1 VANNKIDNSIAL
13 FEEAKTLMPGGVNSP
28 VRAFKNING
37 NPIFFEKASGAY
49 LYDADGNE
57 YIDYIGSWGPMI
69 MGHSHP
75 EIVKAIKTQVELG
88 TSYGAPT
95 GLESD
100 VAKLIKQ
107 CLPSIEKIRMVNS
120 GTEATMTTIRLARG
134 FTGRNKIIKF
144 DGCYHG
150 HVDSLLIKAGS
161 GVATFGLPDS
171 PGVPK
176 DLAKYTYTCEYNNK
190 EQFLSIYNE
199 IKDDLAAVIVEPIA
213 GNMGFVP
220 AQDDF
225 LKTLREATSS
235 NNSVLIFDEVMSG
248 FRVSLG
254 GAQERYNIKPDL
266 TALGKVIGG
275 GLPVGAFGGREEIM
289 NYLAPS
295 GPVYQAGTLSGNPL
309 AMAGGSA
316 LLQLLINKNPFQGL
330 EDSASMLLSGMKSIM
345 AESGI
350 PFSVNKIGGMFGF
363 FFLEDLPQNINDVS
377 QSDDVLF
384 SNFLNSCINNGIY
397 FAPSK
402 YEAGFISAMH
412 KDNEINKTLEIVKK
426 VVKKGISNEI

>member
-1 VANNKIDNSIAL
+1 
-13 FEEAKTLMPGGVNSP
+13 MPGGVNSP

-37 NPIFFEKASGAY
+37 NPIFFEKAKGAY
-49 LYDADGNE
+49 LFDADGNE

-75 EIVKAIKTQVELG
+75 KIVDAIKTQADLG

-100 VAKLIKQ
+100 VASLIIQ
-107 CLPSIEKIRMVNS
+107 CIPSIEKIRMVNS
-120 GTEATMTTIRLARG
+120 GTEATMSTIRLARG
-134 FTGRNKIIKF
+134 YTNKNKIIKF

-161 GVATFGLPDS
+161 GVSTFGLPDS
-171 PGVPK
+171 PGIPK
-176 DLAKYTYTCEYNNK
+176 DLAKHTITCPYNDVEAFEK
-190 EQFLSIYNE
+190 IFHE

-220 AQDDF
+220 GTKKF
-225 LKTLREATSS
+225 LETLREKTSS
-235 NNSVLIFDEVMSG
+235 SNSLLIFDEVMSG

-254 GAQERYNIKPDL
+254 GAQEIYNIKPDL

-275 GLPVGAFGGREEIM
+275 GLPVGAFGGKKDIM
-289 NYLAPS
+289 DYLAPI

-309 AMAGGSA
+309 AMAAGST
-316 LLQLLINKNPFQGL
+316 LLNLIIKENPFELL
-330 EDSASMLLSGMKSIM
+330 EANAKELLGGMKNIM
-345 AESGI
+345 DTAGI
-350 PFSVNKIGGMFGF
+350 PFSTNQIGGMFGF
-363 FFLEDLPQNINDVS
+363 FFSEKLPNNIADVS
-377 QSDDVLF
+377 ASDDNIFAL
-384 SNFLNSCINNGIY
+384 FLNACIRNGIY

-402 YEAGFISAMH
+402 FEAGFISTKH
-412 KDNEINKTLEIVKK
+412 GNNEIHKTLEIIENIIKIGVTKK
-426 VVKKGISNEI
+426 

>member
-1 VANNKIDNSIAL
+1 MANNKIDNSIAL

-220 AQDDF
+220 AQEDF
-225 LKTLREATSS
+225 LKILREATSS

-254 GAQERYNIKPDL
+254 GAQEIYNIKPDL

-330 EDSASMLLSGMKSIM
+330 EDSASMLLGGMKSIM
-345 AESGI
+345 VESGI

-363 FFLEDLPQNINDVS
+363 FFLEELPQNINDVS
-377 QSDDVLF
+377 KSDDVLF
-384 SNFLNSCINNGIY
+384 SNFLNSCIRNGIY

-412 KDNEINKTLEIVKK
+412 QDNEINKTLETVKK
-426 VVKKGISNEI
+426 IIKKGINNEI

>member
-1 VANNKIDNSIAL
+1 MANNKIDNSIAL

-220 AQDDF
+220 AQEDF
-225 LKTLREATSS
+225 LKKLREATSS

-254 GAQERYNIKPDL
+254 GAQEIYNIKPDL

-330 EDSASMLLSGMKSIM
+330 EDSASMLLGGMKSIM

-363 FFLEDLPQNINDVS
+363 FFLEELPQNINDVS

-384 SNFLNSCINNGIY
+384 SNFLNSCIRNGIY

-412 KDNEINKTLEIVKK
+412 QDNEINKTLEIVKK

>member
-1 VANNKIDNSIAL
+1 LHNIEKSIAL
-13 FEEAKTLMPGGVNSP
+13 FDRAKSLMPGGVNSP

-37 NPIFFEKASGAY
+37 NPIFFEKAKGAY
-49 LYDADGNE
+49 LFDADGNE

-75 EIVKAIKTQVELG
+75 EVVNAIKNQADLG

-100 VAKLIKQ
+100 VASLIIQ
-107 CLPSIEKIRMVNS
+107 CIPSIEKIRMVNS
-120 GTEATMTTIRLARG
+120 GTEATMSTIRLARG
-134 FTGRNKIIKF
+134 YTNKNKIIKF

-161 GVATFGLPDS
+161 GVSTFGLPDS
-171 PGVPK
+171 PGIPK
-176 DLAKYTYTCEYNNK
+176 DLAKHTITCPYNDVEAFEK
-190 EQFLSIYNE
+190 IFHE

-220 AQDDF
+220 GTKKF
-225 LKTLREATSS
+225 LETLREKTSS
-235 NNSVLIFDEVMSG
+235 SNSLLIFDEVMSG

-254 GAQERYNIKPDL
+254 GAQEIYNIKPDL

-275 GLPVGAFGGREEIM
+275 GLPVGAFGGKKDIM
-289 NYLAPS
+289 DYLAPI

-309 AMAGGSA
+309 AMAAGST
-316 LLQLLINKNPFQGL
+316 LLNLIIKENPFELL
-330 EDSASMLLSGMKSIM
+330 EANAKELLGGMKNIM
-345 AESGI
+345 DTAGI
-350 PFSVNKIGGMFGF
+350 PFSTNQIGGMFGF
-363 FFLEDLPQNINDVS
+363 FFSEKLPNNITDVS
-377 QSDDVLF
+377 ASDDNIFAL
-384 SNFLNSCINNGIY
+384 FLNACIRNGIY

-402 YEAGFISAMH
+402 FEAGFISTKH
-412 KDNEINKTLEIVKK
+412 GNNEIHKTLEIIESIIKIGVTKK
-426 VVKKGISNEI
+426 

>member
-1 VANNKIDNSIAL
+1 MTHNKIDKSIAL
-13 FEEAKTLMPGGVNSP
+13 FKEAKTLMPGGVNSP

-37 NPIFFEKASGAY
+37 NPIFFERASGAY
-49 LYDADGNE
+49 LYDADDNE

-75 EIVKAIKTQVELG
+75 DIVGAIKNQVELG

-95 GLESD
+95 SLESD
-100 VAKLIKQ
+100 VARLIKK
-107 CLPSIEKIRMVNS
+107 CIPSIEKIRMVNS

-171 PGVPK
+171 PGVPA
-176 DLAKYTYTCEYNNK
+176 DLAKYTFSCEYNNK
-190 EQFLSIYNE
+190 EQFLEIFNE

-220 AQDDF
+220 GHEDF
-225 LKTLREATSS
+225 LKLLRETTSA
-235 NNSVLIFDEVMSG
+235 NDCVLIFDEVMSG

-254 GAQERYNIKPDL
+254 GAQEIYNITPDL

-275 GLPVGAFGGREEIM
+275 GLPVGAFGGKEEIM

-309 AMAGGSA
+309 AMAGGTA
-316 LLQLLINKNPFQGL
+316 LLQLLIKENPFKEL
-330 EDSASMLLSGMKSIM
+330 ERNASVLLDGMKTLMI
-345 AESGI
+345 ESGI
-350 PFSVNKIGGMFGF
+350 PFSINRIGGMFGF
-363 FFLEDLPQNINDVS
+363 FFSEELPNNINDVAKT
-377 QSDDVLF
+377 DDVLF
-384 SNFLNSCINNGIY
+384 SNFLNSCIRSGIY

-402 YEAGFISAMH
+402 YEAGFISAKH
-412 KDNEINKTLEIVKK
+412 KDEEINRTLETVKQIIQKGITNEI
-426 VVKKGISNEI
+426 

>member
-1 VANNKIDNSIAL
+1 MTHNKIEKSIAL

-95 GLESD
+95 SLESN

-161 GVATFGLPDS
+161 GVTTFGLPDS
-171 PGVPK
+171 PGIPK
-176 DLAKYTYTCEYNNK
+176 ELAKQTLSCEFNNK
-190 EQFLSIYNE
+190 DEFLKIFN
-199 IKDDLAAVIVEPIA
+199 KVKGDLAAVIIEPIA
-213 GNMGFVP
+213 GNMGFIP
-220 AQDDF
+220 ADKSF
-225 LKTLREATSS
+225 LKLIREKTSQNKS
-235 NNSVLIFDEVMSG
+235 ILIFDEVMSG

-254 GAQERYNIKPDL
+254 GAQEIYKIKPDL
-266 TALGKVIGG
+266 TTLGKVIGG
-275 GLPVGAFGGREEIM
+275 GLPVGAFGGRKDIM
-289 NYLAPS
+289 DYLAPN

-309 AMAGGSA
+309 AMAAGSK
-316 LLQLLINKNPFQGL
+316 LIKLLIKNNPYNAL
-330 EDSASMLLSGMKSIM
+330 EKKANNLLIKMKQLFL
-345 AESGI
+345 ENDI
-350 PFSVNKIGGMFGF
+350 PLSVNAKGGMFGF
-363 FFLEDLPQNINDVS
+363 FFSESLPKNLNDVVATN
-377 QSDDVLF
+377 DKFF
-384 SNFLNSCINNGIY
+384 SSFLNKCISEGIY

-402 YEAGFISAMH
+402 FEAGFISTKH
-412 KDNEINKTLEIVKK
+412 TKLEINHTINVIEKIL
-426 VVKKGISNEI
+426 KKGI